1 MDIKLPQALF
11 IKVAAL
17 GTVIWLV
24 ISLNEIVKYD
34 TSAKG
39 KLDLL
44 GFTVLGVI
52 LIMGA
57 GFGAQW
63 LYHFFLAK
71 TRRQRPGD

>member
-1 MDIKLPQALF
+1 MDIKLPQAIF
-11 IKVAAL
+11 IKLAAL
-17 GTVIWLV
+17 ATVVWLV
-24 ISLNEIVKYD
+24 FSVIDLLQYD

-44 GFTVLGVI
+44 GITVLIAI

-63 LYHFFLAK
+63 LYHFYLAK

>member
-1 MDIKLPQALF
+1 MAVKLPQSIF
-11 IKVAAL
+11 IKAAAL
-17 GTVIWLV
+17 GTLIWLV
-24 ISLNEIVKYD
+24 VSLKEIAGYD

-63 LYHFFLAK
+63 LYHFYLAK